1 MCEEIHARRNLFDG
15 AFTDETRAISI
26 HTSLS
31 QTGSSQLDSLC
42 VHTGRHSKVPPW
54 FGPSISRG
62 CSSANLGEVECRGTS
77 SVMLRYS
84 KFSKWSLNKHHTKWS
99 LTHQEGCLHTTTKP
113 GAPGSFTHPPSRR
126 FRFTHH
132 RVMLS
137 PSFAAVLAAVL
148 RGIFIAPPTRLS
160 YSTINAR
167 LHPHLCTQPSPAC
180 CVAGMSTPTGMTATQ
195 GIKVR
200 ARP

>member
-1 MCEEIHARRNLFDG
+1 MNIYY
-15 AFTDETRAISI
+15 II
-26 HTSLS
+26 
-31 QTGSSQLDSLC
+31 LDSLC
-42 VHTGRHSKVPPW
+42 VHTRRHSKVPPW

-77 SVMLRYS
+77 SVMLRYP
-84 KFSKWSLNKHHTKWS
+84 KFSKLS
-99 LTHQEGCLHTTTKP
+99 LTHQEGCLHTTTKLP
-113 GAPGSFTHPPSRR
+113 RRECSFTHPRR
-126 FRFTHH
+126 CSTNH

-137 PSFAAVLAAVL
+137 PWFAAVLAAVL

-200 ARP
+200 AWP